1 MKPSSAAF
9 DRVAR
14 DYDAALN
21 RGLALTGESRD
32 YFARQRIQFLRDCL
46 ARHGARPRVVMD
58 YGCGTGD
65 TVPLLATL
73 PGVERVVGVD
83 VSEESLAIAR
93 ERHAGEGRT
102 FCLPSEVPSIQGRS
116 FDLVYTNGVF
126 HHIQPG
132 ERPAALRWIAERLG
146 PRGWL
151 AFWENNPWNPGTRW
165 IMSRVPFDADAQPL
179 SAPAA
184 VRLLRAAGFTVLR
197 TDFLFIF
204 PHMLRW
210 LRWLERPLR
219 RLPFGGQ
226 YQVLARTK
234 QAPRPGHSPP
244 PS

>member
-1 MKPSSAAF
+1 MMRPSPAVF

-14 DYDAALN
+14 DYDTALN

-32 YFARQRIQFLRDCL
+32 YYARQRIRFLQECL
-46 ARHGARPRVVMD
+46 TRHDVRPRVVMD

-83 VSEESLAIAR
+83 VSGESLVVAR
-93 ERHAGEGRT
+93 ERHGDEGRT
-102 FCLPSEVPSIQGRS
+102 FCLPCDVVGPPSQA
-116 FDLVYTNGVF
+116 FDLAYTNGVF
-126 HHIQPG
+126 HHIDPA
-132 ERPAALRWIAERLG
+132 ERPAALRWIAGRLG
-146 PRGWL
+146 PGGWL

-165 IMSRVPFDADAQPL
+165 IMSRVSFDADAQPL

-184 VRLLRAAGFTVLR
+184 RRLLREAGFEIIH

-204 PHMLRW
+204 PHVLRC
-210 LRWLERPLR
+210 LRWLEGPLR

-226 YQVLARTK
+226 YQILARAK
-234 QAPRPGHSPP
+234 
-244 PS
+244 